1 MAGLDIE
8 SSGKGRIRLKGVLGF
23 DTVAGALQRSEE
35 LFDDHPRI
43 EIDLSGV
50 ENTDSAGLA
59 LLVEW
64 AAWARREGRK
74 LVLHNVPAQAL
85 ALARISEIDRI
96 LPLV

>member
-1 MAGLDIE
+1 MAGLEIV
-8 SSGKGRIRLKGVLGF
+8 SSGKGRIRLNGVLGF

-43 EIDLSGV
+43 EIDLGGV

-74 LVLHNVPAQAL
+74 LVLNNVPSQAL

-96 LPLV
+96 LPLA